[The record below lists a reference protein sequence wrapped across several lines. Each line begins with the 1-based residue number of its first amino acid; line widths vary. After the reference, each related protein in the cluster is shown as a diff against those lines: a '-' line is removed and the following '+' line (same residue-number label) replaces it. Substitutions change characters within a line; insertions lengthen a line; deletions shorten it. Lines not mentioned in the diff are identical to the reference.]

1 MKKTMLTALL
11 LSLALLAGCAAPGA
25 ASPTPT
31 PEPEPSPETTEP
43 PEPEPSPEAPPSDDV
58 EIAAPELP
66 PQDGAGGAG
75 PVTTAIL
82 AAAGIVVCGTVGL
95 AVAKAGPFKKKK

>member
-1 MKKTMLTALL
+1 MRD
-11 LSLALLAGCAAPGA
+11 
-25 ASPTPT
+25 
-31 PEPEPSPETTEP
+31 PEPSPETTEP

-66 PQDGAGGAG
+66 PQDGAGRAG